1 MKINNIPYNNIII
14 STQNNRQYGLRLK
27 PQLNCDCV
35 CFKGSDLLD
44 LPKEDIMTKIQDAIK
59 PENILGH
66 GAEAKVYR
74 IKDTD
79 YCVRIPYCAGDMYSR
94 SYTKELTPA
103 DKLNHVRAR
112 LGFGAAILDYFEGVT
127 PNKYKK
133 NIDCRNIFQEKIS
146 ELPTKAYNSL
156 LQQIA
161 CAIDNEM
168 LYDFSGGNLIVDL
181 KNEKLTAIDFY
192 NKSENPR
199 PAKPLCEMYSVLTC
213 YGAKEKTGKKIYDKV
228 VDAAL
233 EEFKPNKV
241 PCMDVE
247 LFDFVD
253 LARKRDSDAN
263 FKTDDVLKEI
273 NDFLELIK
281 EISQTAKTLKDI
293 KKKEIINKT
302 LSSQLLEKTG
312 ELKALLLKV
321 R

>member
-1 MKINNIPYNNIII
+1 MRINNILYNNIIV

-27 PQLNCDCV
+27 PQLDHDCV
-35 CFKGSDLLD
+35 CFKGIDLLD
-44 LPKEDIMTKIQDAIK
+44 LPKEDIMTKIKDSIK
-59 PENILGH
+59 PENFLGQ
-66 GAEAKVYR
+66 GSEAEVYR
-74 IKDTD
+74 IKDTN
-79 YCVRIPYCAGDMYSR
+79 YCVRIPYIAGDMYSR
-94 SYTKELTPA
+94 SYTKELTPT

-127 PNKYKK
+127 PKEFKLNDFY
-133 NIDCRNIFQEKIS
+133 RNIFQEKIS
-146 ELPTKAYNSL
+146 ELPTQSYNDL
-156 LQQIA
+156 LHQIA
-161 CAIDNEM
+161 GAIDNEM
-168 LYDFSGGNLIVDL
+168 VYDFSGGNLIVNF
-181 KNEKLTAIDFY
+181 KNQKLTAIDFY
-192 NKSENPR
+192 NINDNPR
-199 PAKPLCEMYSVLTC
+199 PIRPLCEMFSVLTC
-213 YGAKEKTGKKIYDKV
+213 YGAREKTGKNIYDKV

-233 EEFKPNKV
+233 EEFKPDKT

-312 ELKALLLKV
+312 ELKTLLLKV